1 MTDPPRDGNRPDAG
15 DDPRR
20 SERQGWPFRWVDAPE
35 QRASRERLAELEASR
50 RVHHDRHWPRDAP
63 VSWGAFAGGLAFHLI
78 SLVALGAHFVLGA
91 VYVVA
96 LLSDTLSGATEWL
109 LALAWAVLCVL
120 AVREWMFGRLTVVGA
135 PIAAA
140 LLLIAVGGWPF

>member
-1 MTDPPRDGNRPDAG
+1 MSAQPPA

-35 QRASRERLAELEASR
+35 QRASRERLAQLEASR
-50 RVHHDRHWPRDAP
+50 REHHERHWPRDAP
-63 VSWGAFAGGLAFHLI
+63 VSWGAFAGGLAFHAI
-78 SLVALGAHFVLGA
+78 SLVALVAHFALGL

-96 LLSDTLSGATEWL
+96 LLSDRVSGATEWL
-109 LALAWAVLCVL
+109 LAIAWAGLCVVG
-120 AVREWMFGRLTVVGA
+120 VREWIYGRISVVVA

-140 LLLIAVGGWPF
+140 LLLVAVGGWPL